1 MIQIAIETENKLV
14 TRLQKNKFQKYFHN
28 FQFILKVLYICTMEI
43 EKAKQE
49 FIALWGNFGSQWGIN
64 RSMAQVHALLLAS
77 EKALSTEEIMD
88 ALKIS
93 RGNANMNIR
102 DLLNWNLV
110 YKKSIIGERREFF
123 EAEKD
128 MWEVAKRIVKERKR
142 REIEPL
148 IQHLNEIQ
156 NNLDKKTT
164 EEKEFGKTMTNINQM
179 VSKLNSISDT
189 LIKADENAFF
199 GLFLKY
205 LKK

>member
-1 MIQIAIETENKLV
+1 
-14 TRLQKNKFQKYFHN
+14 
-28 FQFILKVLYICTMEI
+28 MEI
-43 EKAKQE
+43 EKVTAEGSNAVKQE

-77 EKALSTEEIMD
+77 EKPLSTEEIMD

-123 EAEKD
+123 DAEKD

-156 NNLDKKTT
+156 NNLDKKTG
-164 EEKEFGKTMTNINQM
+164 EEKEFAKTITNINQM

-199 GLFLKY
+199 GLFMKY

>member
-1 MIQIAIETENKLV
+1 
-14 TRLQKNKFQKYFHN
+14 
-28 FQFILKVLYICTMEI
+28 MEI
-43 EKAKQE
+43 EQAKQE
-49 FIALWGNFGSQWGIN
+49 FIALWGNFGTQWGIN

-77 EKALSTEEIMD
+77 TKPLSTEDIMD
-88 ALKIS
+88 SLKIS

-110 YKKSIIGERREFF
+110 YKRTIIGERREFF

-148 IQHLNEIQ
+148 IQHLNDIEK
-156 NNLDKKTT
+156 NLDKKNQ
-164 EEKEFGKTMTNINQM
+164 EENEFSETVKSINQM

-189 LIKADENAFF
+189 LIKAEESAFF
-199 GLFLKY
+199 GLFMKY

>member
-1 MIQIAIETENKLV
+1 
-14 TRLQKNKFQKYFHN
+14 
-28 FQFILKVLYICTMEI
+28 
-43 EKAKQE
+43 
-49 FIALWGNFGSQWGIN
+49 
-64 RSMAQVHALLLAS
+64 
-77 EKALSTEEIMD
+77 
-88 ALKIS
+88 
-93 RGNANMNIR
+93 MNIR

-110 YKKSIIGERREFF
+110 YKKTIIGERREFF

-156 NNLDKKTT
+156 NNLDSKNK
-164 EEKEFGKTMTNINQM
+164 EEQEFGKTIENINQM

-189 LIKADENAFF
+189 LIKADESAFF

-205 LKK
+205 LKR

>member
-1 MIQIAIETENKLV
+1 
-14 TRLQKNKFQKYFHN
+14 
-28 FQFILKVLYICTMEI
+28 MEI

-64 RSMAQVHALLLAS
+64 RSMAQVHALLLSS
-77 EKALSTEEIMD
+77 EKALSTEEIMEE
-88 ALKIS
+88 LKIS

-123 EAEKD
+123 HAEKD

-148 IQHLNEIQ
+148 IQHLSEIQ
-156 NNLDKKTT
+156 INLRQNSS
-164 EEKEFGKTMTNINQM
+164 EEKEFGTTIQNINQM